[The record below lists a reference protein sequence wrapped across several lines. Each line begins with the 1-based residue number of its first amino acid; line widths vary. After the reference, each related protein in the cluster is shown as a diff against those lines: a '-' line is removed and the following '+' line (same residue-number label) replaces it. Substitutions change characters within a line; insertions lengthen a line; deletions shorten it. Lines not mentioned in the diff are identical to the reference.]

1 MPYLVHT
8 AHAQFVALWLS
19 TVGWIL
25 IIVTMG
31 MVEWR
36 VWEVSDL
43 SVISSGLA
51 WVGVWRVCFYSHAL
65 ILSGNEVMFCQKI
78 GPFESFTPP
87 EIIAA
92 QVLMLVAV
100 ILGLMGNASVVYGLR
115 NIYFGLGKFKPIR
128 LALCAGG
135 ALHVLTGVSSL
146 VPVFW
151 NLSSVVNNQTIIF
164 PPTFLM
170 PPAPENQYI
179 GPGIAIGILASFLV
193 VCSGLIFLSYRI
205 PVGSTCVQKVKPEDE
220 HRRHMSNKGTDN
232 PAFTR
237 RDE

>member
-8 AHAQFVALWLS
+8 AHAQFVALVLG

-25 IIVTMG
+25 TIVTMG

-36 VWEVSDL
+36 VWEVSAP

-51 WVGVWRVCFYSHAL
+51 WVGIWRVCFHSNAP
-65 ILSGNEVMFCQKI
+65 ILSENEILFCQKI
-78 GPFESFTPP
+78 GAFDPFTPP

-100 ILGLMGNASVVYGLR
+100 ILGLMGNVSVVYGLR
-115 NIYFGLGKFKPIR
+115 NIYFGFNQFNRIR
-128 LALCAGG
+128 LALSAGG
-135 ALHVLTGVSSL
+135 ALFILTGVSTL

-151 NLSSVVNNQTIIF
+151 NLSSVAHNQTIVF
-164 PPTFLM
+164 PPAFRM
-170 PPAPENQYI
+170 PSAPEKQHI
-179 GPGIAIGILASFLV
+179 GPGIGVGIVASFLV
-193 VCSGLIFLSYRI
+193 VCSGLIVLSYRV
-205 PVGSTCVQKVKPEDE
+205 PVGSTCKVKPDDK
-220 HRRHMSNKGTDN
+220 HMNDDGTDN

-237 RDE
+237 TDE

>member
-8 AHAQFVALWLS
+8 AHAQFMALWLG

-51 WVGVWRVCFYSHAL
+51 WVGIWRVCFYSNAP
-65 ILSGNEVMFCQKI
+65 ILSENQIMFCQKI
-78 GPFESFTPP
+78 GVFESFTPP
-87 EIIAA
+87 EIIGA

-115 NIYFGLGKFKPIR
+115 NIYFGLNKFKRIR
-128 LALCAGG
+128 LALSAGG
-135 ALHVLTGVSSL
+135 VLFILTGVSTL
-146 VPVFW
+146 IPVFW
-151 NLSSVVNNQTIIF
+151 NLSSVVHNQTIVF
-164 PPTFLM
+164 PPGFRM
-170 PPAPENQYI
+170 PSAPENQQVGLGI
-179 GPGIAIGILASFLV
+179 GVGILASFLV
-193 VCSGLIFLSYRI
+193 VCSGLIFLSYRV
-205 PVGSTCVQKVKPEDE
+205 PVGSACVPKVRPKDK
-220 HRRHMSNKGTDN
+220 HVNGDGTDN

-237 RDE
+237 TDE